1 MPASIKIDDVDLA
14 IIDYLIEDGRMSC
27 EEIAARIGDIS
38 ARAVRYR
45 MNAMIEHDVIQV
57 SAIPDPLALGL
68 TVIADVYI
76 EVEPG
81 SVFEVGSK
89 LASYDNVV
97 YVACSTGDR
106 DISIQVA
113 AHSNSELFTFVADE
127 IGNISGIRK
136 TTTSITPMVL
146 KRFGFRASALARPVA
161 PTSAT
166 SEGD

>member
-1 MPASIKIDDVDLA
+1 MKIDEIDLA

-27 EEIAARIGDIS
+27 EEMAAKIGDIS

-45 MNAMIEHDVIQV
+45 MNALLEHDVIQI
-57 SAIPDPLALGL
+57 SAVPDPLALGL
-68 TVIADVYI
+68 NVIADVYI

-81 SVFEVGSK
+81 AVFEVGNK

-106 DISIQVA
+106 DISIQVV

-127 IGNISGIRK
+127 IGHLPGIRK
-136 TTTSITPMVL
+136 TTTSITPMIL
-146 KRFGFRASALARPVA
+146 KRMRYRASALARPA
-161 PTSAT
+161 STDQS
-166 SEGD
+166 